1 MHGDLY
7 DRPDLYDLIAQ
18 PDPAMQ
24 RFYVETAGSLGPRVL
39 DLACG
44 TGRFSIPLAEAGF
57 TVTGGDLSTSM
68 LDRARQSADVR
79 GLSID
84 FVALDMRDFDLG
96 GQTFDTIMIAA
107 NSLLHLHTHAEF
119 AGFFSS
125 VARHLA
131 PHGRLL
137 FDAFVPSLRLLTLA
151 PDYRQLVGRF
161 PHPALGEVTLEETI
175 VYDPLRQ
182 ISRADWYWSTP
193 EAPDFWSNSLVLRQ
207 IFPEEM
213 PLLPRLGGLQL
224 LERSGD
230 FDRTPLSAGGYRQ
243 VCTCGCP

>member
-1 MHGDLY
+1 M
-7 DRPDLYDLIAQ
+7 
-18 PDPAMQ
+18 
-24 RFYVETAGSLGPRVL
+24 SLGPRVL

-44 TGRFSIPLAEAGF
+44 TGRFSIALAEAGL

-68 LDRARQSADVR
+68 LDRARQSAEIR

-96 GQTFDTIMIAA
+96 GQTFDTVMIAA

-137 FDAFVPSLRLLTLA
+137 FDVFVPSLRLLTLA
-151 PDYRQLVGRF
+151 PDDRQLVGRF

-175 VYDPLRQ
+175 VYDPVPQ
-182 ISRADWYWSTP
+182 ISRADWYWSTVD
-193 EAPDFWSNSLVLRQ
+193 EPDFWSNAAHT
-207 IFPEEM
+207 P
-213 PLLPRLGGLQL
+213 PDLPRGNAVAAKAWRAGAVGALRRFRPRAAIGGAV
-224 LERSGD
+224 
-230 FDRTPLSAGGYRQ
+230 SAGLRLRPPL
-243 VCTCGCP
+243 TD